1 MDSIK
6 ATWPGWNVVRVIGQG
21 SFGAVYEIQREMF
34 GKIESAAL
42 KVITIPQHNEEIQE
56 LRSEGYDDAS
66 LTTHFR
72 SYLEDIA
79 REYSLMLDIK
89 GHTNVVYCD
98 DVRYIQHEDGIGW
111 DVFIKMELLSP
122 LMNTLSKVYDEQQVI
137 KLGMDLC
144 NALILCKNENI
155 IHRDIKPQ
163 NIFVSKTGDYKLGD
177 FGVAKIAD
185 KTVSGTKIGTFKYM
199 APEIYK
205 SQPYG
210 TSSDL
215 YSLGLVLY
223 WAMNERRTPFLPL
236 PPQIP
241 TPSVDEEARQ
251 RRFNGEPI
259 PAPVNGSE
267 ELKRIVLKACAFS
280 PADRFQDP
288 AQMKEAL
295 AMLRNSHA
303 GETWHFS
310 SAEMGSVVGSFG
322 DEDKTAGTFG
332 GNRGFVTAEVSNED
346 KTVGTFGG
354 NRGFVTTEVDN
365 EDKTVGAFGGNRG
378 SVVTQVHE
386 EDKTVGAFNTN
397 RGHSVNVKEEDKTV
411 GAFGNHVVHTNV
423 GNTAQNIGGSGQT
436 TGNRNAGSG
445 AVHINQGNAA
455 KTTTGTAGQ
464 TTTAQVN
471 RTTGN
476 QTAHVNQVV
485 NHVGVDVGG
494 TTVNVRVGTGSQT
507 TAGTTTTTQIQTE
520 KKKGKWIVLGTL
532 AGVLLA
538 AAIAWFSFTGW
549 MDLGGNSYY
558 VINGKPVKGFLE
570 MDGVTYCFDAKGRM
584 RIGWNE
590 VYGDM
595 YYFDYDGIMKTGWQD
610 IYGDR
615 YYFQENGAMWKG
627 WLEQSG
633 KKYFMDMNGIM
644 FTGWQEIA
652 GTSYYFDENGCLVTG
667 WLVDDDGNYSY
678 CDENGVMLTGWQTLE
693 EQTYY
698 FDPETGHMATGWYDI
713 DEQTYAFDEN
723 GVQLLGWVEAGG
735 DIYYM
740 SRTQNGAMAKGKWS
754 IDGKLYF
761 FNESSGIMTKGV
773 SVKLS
778 DHETLYFDNDGNFLY
793 REVTEGLVWGDW
805 SEDDVRFSTASGGEA
820 WGAYQILDKM
830 YENVTSM
837 ILTTEV
843 VEVTEGDPTGK
854 WQVVVRNQNGT
865 WEKIGYFDLANK
877 TGVFEADLDKVS
889 FDAYA
894 TLSYDTSD
902 GWRGSKRME
911 INQVVYETTDFGEL
925 NGTE

>member
-1 MDSIK
+1 MDTIK

-98 DVRYIQHEDGIGW
+98 DVRYVQHDDGIGW

-251 RRFNGEPI
+251 RRFSGEPI

-310 SAEMGSVVGSFG
+310 SDEMGSVVGSFG
-322 DEDKTAGTFG
+322 DEGKTAGTFG
-332 GNRGFVTAEVSNED
+332 GNRGFGTAEVSNED

-354 NRGFVTTEVDN
+354 NRGFVTAEVDN

-378 SVVTQVHE
+378 SVVTQVH
-386 EDKTVGAFNTN
+386 
-397 RGHSVNVKEEDKTV
+397 EEDKTV

-436 TGNRNAGSG
+436 TGNQNAGSG

-455 KTTTGTAGQ
+455 QTTSDTAGQ

-485 NHVGVDVGG
+485 NHVGVDAGG
-494 TTVNVRVGTGSQT
+494 TAVNVRVGTGGQT
-507 TAGTTTTTQIQTE
+507 TAGTTTTTQTQTE

-570 MDGVTYCFDAKGRM
+570 MDGVTYCFDAEGRM

-678 CDENGVMLTGWQTLE
+678 CDENGVMLTGWQTVD

-698 FDPETGHMATGWYDI
+698 FEPETGHVVIGWYDI
-713 DEQTYAFDEN
+713 EGQTYAFDEN
-723 GVQLLGWVEAGG
+723 GVQLLGWVVDG
-735 DIYYM
+735 DNDYYM
-740 SRTQNGAMAKGKWS
+740 AHSLGGAMAKGKWS
-754 IDGKLYF
+754 IGGYNYYF
-761 FNESSGIMTKGV
+761 DPETGIMAKGEV
-773 SVKLS
+773 EIEP
-778 DHETLYFDNDGNFLY
+778 DEIGYFGEDGVFQYL
-793 REVTEGLVWGDW
+793 RITELDFWGEW
-805 SEDDVRFSTASGGEA
+805 SEDDVTFATASGGEA
-820 WGAYQILDKM
+820 YGGYQILEKM
-830 YENVTSM
+830 YENCVS
-837 ILTTEV
+837 IVVTTEIA
-843 VEVTEGDPTGK
+843 EIREGSPVGK
-854 WQVVVRNQNGT
+854 WQVGVRNQDGK
-865 WEKIGYFDLANK
+865 WEIIGYFDMTEE
-877 TGVFEADLDKVS
+877 TGVFTAELDKVS
-889 FDAYA
+889 FDAI
-894 TLSYDTSD
+894 TTSGYDVSD
-902 GWRGSKRME
+902 GWSGSKRMTIDE
-911 INQVVYETTDFGEL
+911 LVYQSTDFGEL